1 MHMENPLR
9 TLATAKLKRAVE
21 IREKIESL
29 ERELTRLLG
38 IPEKLTLGHA
48 VRTKRK
54 MSAAVRAKIAVAA
67 RARWA
72 KIRAAKKKNE

>member
-1 MHMENPLR
+1 MENPLR

-38 IPEKLTLGHA
+38 VPEKFTIGHA
-48 VRTKRK
+48 LRTKRK
-54 MSAAVRAKIAVAA
+54 MSAAVRARIAVASK
-67 RARWA
+67 ARWA
-72 KIRAAKKKNE
+72 KIRANKK

>member
-1 MHMENPLR
+1 MQNPLR

-54 MSAAVRAKIAVAA
+54 MSAAVRAKIAGATK
-67 RARWA
+67 ARWDR
-72 KIRAAKKKNE
+72 IRAAKKKNE